1 MKKLTVLLF
10 VLGLAF
16 ASFKTIEAVTYKAV
30 IAESELTWEGSR
42 PGKTHNGT
50 VGIKDGNFI
59 FEDGKLTGGAF
70 TLDMTKITVLDIKP
84 GKNNQKLVDHL
95 NTTDFFDVKNYP
107 TGNFKIS
114 GSEAKDGKTL
124 VSGKLTIKGITKDVS
139 FLATLT
145 NSGDTVIL
153 KSDKFNIDRTNW
165 DIRFRS
171 GKFFDN
177 LKNKLIYD
185 DIPVTVKV
193 TAKK

>member
-1 MKKLTVLLF
+1 MKKLPIVLF
-10 VLGLAF
+10 VLTISLI
-16 ASFKTIEAVTYKAV
+16 SFKAIESVTYKAV

-50 VGIKDGNFI
+50 LGIKEGSLV
-59 FEDGKLTGGAF
+59 FEDGKLASGDF
-70 TLDMTKITVLDIKP
+70 TLNMTNITVLDIKP

-95 NTTDFFDVKNYP
+95 NTPDFFDSKNYP
-107 TGNFKIS
+107 TGKFMIS
-114 GSEAKDGKTL
+114 GSQEKNGKTL
-124 VSGKLTIKGITKDVS
+124 VKGKLTIKGITKDVS
-139 FLATLT
+139 FLATIS
-145 NSGDTVIL
+145 NNGDTVIL
-153 KSDKFNIDRTNW
+153 KSDKFNIDRTDW

-185 DIPVTVKV
+185 DLPITVNV